1 MSNNRQEAWRLCE
14 RLRKLIEDWHPHES
28 ADDHDAPGA
37 LCRSIGK
44 KLNELDTL
52 IKLPEEAR
60 RNLAERAKAGERVS
74 AKAELKRRQRE
85 RREKEL
91 AEKTKAAAER
101 LGNKLYSAIYAD
113 PPWRFKP
120 WSRQT
125 GMGRAAENHYPTMSI
140 EDICALKIPA
150 ADDCVLFMWA
160 TVPMLAQAL
169 AVMQAWGFT
178 YKNAM
183 VWVKDREGTGFWF
196 RNRFEILLVGTKG
209 HVPAPVQG
217 EQPPQVIQA
226 PVGRHSQKPLAFI
239 EAIERLFPNVPKIEL
254 FARQRR
260 PGWAVWG
267 NEVTGEGEE
276 EPD

>member
-1 MSNNRQEAWRLCE
+1 
-14 RLRKLIEDWHPHES
+14 
-28 ADDHDAPGA
+28 
-37 LCRSIGK
+37 
-44 KLNELDTL
+44 
-52 IKLPEEAR
+52 
-60 RNLAERAKAGERVS
+60 VS

-120 WSRQT
+120 WSRET
-125 GMGRAAENHYPTMSI
+125 GMDRAAENHYPTMSI

-150 ADDCVLFMWA
+150 ADDCVLFLWA

-178 YKNAM
+178 YKSAM
-183 VWVKDREGTGFWF
+183 VWIKDREGTGYWF
-196 RNRFEILLVGTKG
+196 RNRFEILLLGTRG
-209 HVPAPVQG
+209 SVPAPLPG
-217 EQPPQVIQA
+217 EQPPQVIHS
-226 PVGRHSQKPLAFI
+226 PVGRHSEKPLAFV

-267 NEVTGEGEE
+267 NEVPDIAPRHPSLTGEARAGAGEVTGEGEE
-276 EPD
+276 EAD